1 MSDSPSDGSDEKQFA
16 RGNPFARAV
25 RGPVPDDEKAT
36 SPVMYVVFGLL
47 SLVLVAIFVAALVLP
62 PLFTHTLIL
71 RGIRSNRPGMLIA
84 GLLMALVYVAIL
96 WRVGKRLMSAPKH
109 DQTDQKE

>member
-1 MSDSPSDGSDEKQFA
+1 MSETPPEDDQQFA

-47 SLVLVAIFVAALVLP
+47 SLVLVAMFVAALVLP
-62 PLFTHTLIL
+62 PMFMYTLII
-71 RGIRSNRPGMLIA
+71 RGVRAQRPGMLVA
-84 GLLMALVYVAIL
+84 GLVLALVYCAIL
-96 WRVGKRLMSAPKH
+96 WRVGRRLMGPGKAPPAA
-109 DQTDQKE
+109 DQNE